1 MVTPKF
7 SSFIL
12 VFLVILLLL
21 PSTAMAWTG
30 AVHDYMCPEGY
41 DIDCKTAD
49 SSDFKRNYPFGGSN
63 SHLCYDNKTD
73 GLARLVAKYYVKK
86 YYVEGQKDPN
96 LLGAASHLLQDAN
109 CPDHWYPMREIL
121 GKIFVPFAPSWVG
134 TIEFRVED
142 YRWNDVED
150 WNIQIEFQGRVIN
163 INDAYLR
170 KQKEYIQDFISNEP
184 QDSLEEIE
192 KQIESRI
199 FWHNLRSAKEWTLL
213 GAILMTPILAY
224 CAWQWKKKAKTTKKK
239 IDLIETI
246 LVLLILAV
254 LLSLLLLIIL
264 FY

>member
-1 MVTPKF
+1 MVKPKF

-12 VFLVILLLL
+12 VFVVILLLL

-73 GLARLVAKYYVKK
+73 GHARLVAKYYVKK

-96 LLGAASHLLQDAN
+96 LLGAASHLLQDAS
-109 CPDHWYPMREIL
+109 CPDHWYPTREIL

-170 KQKEYIQDFISNEP
+170 KQKEYVQDFISNEP

-199 FWHNLRSAKEWTLL
+199 FWHNLRSAKEWIML
-213 GAILMTPILAY
+213 GAILMTPILVY
-224 CAWQWKKKAKTTKKK
+224 YAWQWKKKAKTAKKK